1 MISSAA
7 VSPETGKKRAMG
19 SELVRVM
26 EPGRVYVEYGP
37 VAMMIAAYGKD
48 APMTELCTEAVTV
61 VRRALEEVTAQL
73 PELRK
78 PPVEVRA
85 ERLSGIPANMLRAV
99 LAVDEPTL
107 TPMAAVAGATAD
119 AVADFLQENGAEI
132 AISNIGGD
140 VALRLSPGRTVRLRT
155 VRNLTTGETSEPVLL
170 RAEQGIGGI
179 CTSGLGGR
187 SFTRGVADSLTV
199 FAGRAA
205 LADALATHLA
215 NCSYIDS
222 PRVAATLAGNLD
234 PQSDIAAL
242 RVVTAV
248 DTLLPEE
255 LLQSREQV
263 LREAGRQR
271 TAGNRFRAEANIQGF
286 CFSFP

>member
-1 MISSAA
+1 M
-7 VSPETGKKRAMG
+7 
-19 SELVRVM
+19 
-26 EPGRVYVEYGP
+26 
-37 VAMMIAAYGKD
+37 
-48 APMTELCTEAVTV
+48 
-61 VRRALEEVTAQL
+61 
-73 PELRK
+73 
-78 PPVEVRA
+78 EVRA

-132 AISNIGGD
+132 AISNNGGD